1 VAALND
7 FSDDELIAL
16 LRKGD
21 RVAFGEIYARYFG
34 LLYIF
39 IHRKLKDEDDAKDIL
54 QELFFNIWEKRETLN
69 FSGTLTTYL
78 YTAVRNRML
87 DRIGKKDVEAR
98 YVRSLQ
104 AFVDAGHSTSDHRIR
119 ERQLSTLIEQEID
132 ALPAKM
138 REVFLLS
145 RRDHLTYK
153 EIADK
158 LDISEQTVRS
168 HVKHALRTLR
178 VRLGLFGYTAMLIK
192 IFLK

>member
-1 VAALND
+1 MAALND

-16 LRKGD
+16 LKEGD
-21 RVAFGEIYARYFG
+21 STAFAEIYARYFG

-54 QELFFNIWEKRETLN
+54 QELFTVIWEKRETLN

-87 DRIGKKDVEAR
+87 DRIGRKDVEGR
-98 YVRSLQ
+98 YIKSLQ
-104 AFVDAGHSTSDHRIR
+104 SFIDAGRSTSDHRIR
-119 ERQLSTLIEQEID
+119 EKQLTSLIEQEID
-132 ALPAKM
+132 ALPPKM

-158 LDISEQTVRS
+158 LDLSEQTVRT

-178 VRLGLFGYTAMLIK
+178 VRLGLFGYAAMLIK